1 MELAFL
7 SCSPPGRPP
16 ITFLPGNPAPGS
28 SLGTSLGNILSNI
41 RAGGESTSDPQKMDL
56 SEDGS
61 MIDKRVWMA
70 ESYKVIE
77 EMARAERESI
87 ERAIARM
94 DMRSDLQCNREV
106 NESYN
111 RTRRHQLLSEQFS
124 EFRGC
129 PPRLSPGGNKAVRFS
144 INEEGEFSLKLDR
157 KGKRSLKKS
166 KRGGR
171 SKFSRAEQSYRTKRR
186 YNKANPRVSSPTS
199 SESE

>member
-16 ITFLPGNPAPGS
+16 ITFLPGSPAPGS
-28 SLGTSLGNILSNI
+28 SLGTSLGKILSNI
-41 RAGGESTSDPQKMDL
+41 RAGGDSTTGYASDPQSSAQKMDL
-56 SEDGS
+56 SEDGPK
-61 MIDKRVWMA
+61 IDKRVWMA

-77 EMARAERESI
+77 ETARAERESI
-87 ERAIARM
+87 ERDIAGM
-94 DMRSDLQCNREV
+94 DTRSDLQRNRDF

-166 KRGGR
+166 KRGG
-171 SKFSRAEQSYRTKRR
+171 A
-186 YNKANPRVSSPTS
+186 V
-199 SESE
+199 